1 MLKNMFLLVELY
13 FVQFGSNNKKKK
25 KEGDLNEEKGI
36 TFSIRSKTSWLSTNS
51 M

>member
-13 FVQFGSNNKKKK
+13 FVQFGSNNKKE

>member
-25 KEGDLNEEKGI
+25 EVDLNEEKGI